1 MFRREGEVDE
11 VAILTDNE
19 ETTQKEDKRRK

>member
-11 VAILTDNE
+11 VAILADNE
-19 ETTQKEDKRRK
+19 ETKQKEDKRRK